1 MIGMVSY
8 GVENWKEYVNVWT
21 TKRTKEDIKAKAD
34 KKNIYQHWDTTY
46 FKRSEKMIEEQNKL
60 LDAQGMKIPE
70 DSYFEDSLKSLPGE
84 YKKWEYYN
92 WWNILALITG
102 MSMSGYCDSD
112 GKLNNKGIYGYRWS
126 ASSKDKNNAQN
137 FKFNKDKGKLN
148 RNNRN
153 LAMPVRPVLKHS
165 YLSWPSGQLL
175 LFDILIC

>member
-1 MIGMVSY
+1 MTKLSY
-8 GVENWKEYVNVWT
+8 NF
-21 TKRTKEDIKAKAD
+21 I
-34 KKNIYQHWDTTY
+34 
-46 FKRSEKMIEEQNKL
+46 
-60 LDAQGMKIPE
+60 
-70 DSYFEDSLKSLPGE
+70 
-84 YKKWEYYN
+84 
-92 WWNILALITG
+92 
-102 MSMSGYCDSD
+102 GYCDSD